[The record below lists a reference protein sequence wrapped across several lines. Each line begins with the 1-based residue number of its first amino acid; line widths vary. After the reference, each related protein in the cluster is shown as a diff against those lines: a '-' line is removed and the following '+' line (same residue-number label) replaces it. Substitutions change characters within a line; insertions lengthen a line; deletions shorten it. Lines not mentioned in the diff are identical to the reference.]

1 MNSYLIFDR
10 GYIQGFLDLL
20 LKFDEIKYDELR
32 KIWSKIEEIE
42 DDTLR
47 HQEITKFR
55 ILLVTWY
62 DQEDKSSSAYYQ
74 SHYCKN

>member
-20 LKFDEIKYDELR
+20 LKFDEKKYDEFR
-32 KIWSKIEEIE
+32 KMWSKIEEIE
-42 DDTLR
+42 DDELR
-47 HQEITKFR
+47 HQEITRFR

-62 DQEDKSSSAYYQ
+62 DQEDKSNSGYYQ